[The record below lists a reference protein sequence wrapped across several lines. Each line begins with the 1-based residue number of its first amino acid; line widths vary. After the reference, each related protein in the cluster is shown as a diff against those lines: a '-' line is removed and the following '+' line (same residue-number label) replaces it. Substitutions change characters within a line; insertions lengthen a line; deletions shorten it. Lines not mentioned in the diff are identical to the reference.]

1 MLRIHELS
9 SGYGPRNV
17 LHRINLTVPERGIVT
32 VLGANGAGK
41 STLMKT
47 IVGILPPTNGHVML
61 NDKPLNNRTPDR
73 ALSQGVAL
81 VPERRELFT
90 QMTVGDNL
98 FLGGF
103 QRRDRSCVSDD
114 IARAVELFPILGK
127 RMRQPAG
134 LLSGGEQ
141 QMLAIARALI
151 SKPRVLLLDEPSLG
165 LAPLIVDE
173 IFEKIDGIR
182 SEGVSVLLVEQNAAK
197 ALDIADFGYVLEVG
211 EMKLSGTAADLANS
225 EAVRQAYL

>member
-1 MLRIHELS
+1 MLRINELS
-9 SGYGPRNV
+9 SGYGARNV
-17 LHRINLTVPERGIVT
+17 LHCINLTVPERTIVT

-47 IVGILPPTNGHVML
+47 IVGILQPTDGHVTL

-73 ALSQGVAL
+73 ALKQGVAL

-98 FLGGF
+98 LLGGF
-103 QRRDRSCVSDD
+103 QRSDRSRVADD

-182 SEGVSVLLVEQNAAK
+182 GEGVSVLLVEQNAAK

-211 EMKLSGTAADLANS
+211 EMKLSGTAADLASS